1 MNPFRRTLILRPDW
15 NTSLCWHDSEGCG
28 LADERTLPLS
38 DELRKQLDDYYAWW
52 SEAFLS
58 DDPSPVS
65 VTDWRMLDKRGFQLW
80 QRLRAELGST
90 FHVHF
95 YSHEFKE
102 TFEDL
107 EEFRKICAP

>member
-1 MNPFRRTLILRPDW
+1 
-15 NTSLCWHDSEGCG
+15 
-28 LADERTLPLS
+28 
-38 DELRKQLDDYYAWW
+38 
-52 SEAFLS
+52 
-58 DDPSPVS
+58 
-65 VTDWRMLDKRGFQLW
+65 MLDERGFQLW